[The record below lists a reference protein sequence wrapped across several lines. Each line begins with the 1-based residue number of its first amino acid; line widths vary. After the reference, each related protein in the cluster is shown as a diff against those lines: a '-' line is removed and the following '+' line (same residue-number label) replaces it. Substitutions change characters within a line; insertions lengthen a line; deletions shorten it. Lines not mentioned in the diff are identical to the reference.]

1 MTTKPNVFTLLQV
14 TKNIQNVVNQVFK
27 TGFWVKAEIN
37 KLNFYAHSGHCFP
50 ELVEK
55 TNGKVVAEMRSTI
68 WNSDVSR
75 INSNFVKTLGEP
87 LKDGITVLLYAMV
100 DFHPTYGLTLKI
112 SDIDPSFTLGEL
124 EREKQ
129 ESIQKLKSEGI
140 FSLNKTKHLP
150 LLPKR
155 IAIISVESS
164 KGYSDFMQVIQKNQ
178 WNYQFETFLFP
189 AILQGDNA
197 APTIIAQLKRIQKII
212 HHFDVVA
219 IIRGGGGDV
228 GLSCYN
234 NYGLAREIAL
244 FPIPVFSGIGHS
256 TNETVSE
263 MVSYRNA
270 ITPTELAD
278 FLIQEF
284 HNFWVPVQK
293 AQEKIIQLSREVL
306 QNSRKQLTNEVN
318 FLKAH
323 LKLQLQSNRNIL
335 DLKKQNLKGLSLEFL
350 SNQRTTIDSVL
361 QPNLIRSAKMSL
373 KNSLNLIEGQEKVV
387 NLLNPLNLL
396 KRGYSLTLMDGKIV
410 KSVKEL
416 KKGQQIQTQFIDGFV
431 DSEIV
436 NVEKSK

>member
-1 MTTKPNVFTLLQV
+1 MTSRPNVFTLLQV

-27 TGFWVKAEIN
+27 SGFWVKAEIN
-37 KLNFYAHSGHCFP
+37 KLNFYTHSGHCFP

-75 INSNFVKTLGEP
+75 INDNFLKTIGEP

-100 DFHPTYGLTLKI
+100 DFHPTFGLTLKI

-129 ESIQKLKSEGI
+129 ESIQKLKAEGI
-140 FSLNKTKHLP
+140 SSLNKSKHLP

-155 IAIISVESS
+155 IAIISVETS
-164 KGYSDFMQVIQKNQ
+164 KGYSDFMQVIQRNQ
-178 WNYQFETFLFP
+178 WEYTFETMLFP

-197 APTIIAQLKRIQKII
+197 APTIIAQLHRIQKVI

-234 NYGLAREIAL
+234 NYQLSKEIAL

-293 AQEKIIQLSREVL
+293 AQEKILKQSREVL
-306 QNSRKQLTNEVN
+306 QNSRKQLSNEVN

-335 DLKKQNLKGLSLEFL
+335 DLKSQNLKSISLENL
-350 SNQRTTIDSVL
+350 SNHRKTIDTVL
-361 QPNLIRSAKMSL
+361 QPNLIRAAKMSL
-373 KNSLNLIEGQEKVV
+373 KNSFIFIEGQEKVV

-396 KRGYSLTLMDGKIV
+396 KRGYSLTMLNGKIV
-410 KSVKEL
+410 KSVEQIQ
-416 KKGQQIQTQFIDGFV
+416 KGQVIQTQFVDGVV
-431 DSEIV
+431 DSTV
-436 NVEKSK
+436 N